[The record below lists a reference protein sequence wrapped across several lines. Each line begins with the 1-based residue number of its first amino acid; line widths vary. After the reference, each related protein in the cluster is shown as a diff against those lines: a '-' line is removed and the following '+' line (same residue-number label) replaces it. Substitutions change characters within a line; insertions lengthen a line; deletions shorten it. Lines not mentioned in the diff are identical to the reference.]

1 MSTIS
6 WKTIKERAKKR
17 KIWVAFGNTLFIT
30 GFLSFSNH
38 PDWGIW
44 CSAIGLVITLI
55 TLLKK

>member
-1 MSTIS
+1 MKATS

-17 KIWVAFGNTLFIT
+17 KIWIAFGNTLFIA

-44 CSAIGLVITLI
+44 CSAVGFVITAVSLV
-55 TLLKK
+55 K